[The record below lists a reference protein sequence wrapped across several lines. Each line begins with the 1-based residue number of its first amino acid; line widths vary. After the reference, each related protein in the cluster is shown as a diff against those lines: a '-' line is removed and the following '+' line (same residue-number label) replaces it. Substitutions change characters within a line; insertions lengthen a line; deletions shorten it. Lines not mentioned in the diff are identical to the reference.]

1 MAATFEWME
10 APRPKRRAK
19 ATAETRDD
27 EVRRRAT
34 MFAALGYPQAKA
46 EARLRA
52 NWLWEH
58 ERLGKPVVLKRL
70 AALVAEAYARAG
82 IAPAKKKR

>member
-10 APRPKRRAK
+10 TPRPKKRAK
-19 ATAETRDD
+19 ATSGTRDD

-34 MFAALGYPQAKA
+34 IFASLGYPQAQA

-58 ERLGKPVVLKRL
+58 ERIGKPAVLKRL
-70 AALVAEAYARAG
+70 AALVAEAYTRAG